1 MNNNMSEVQDILTP
15 YQTRSRGYIY
25 DPIAA
30 VFDRILLGPGLHM
43 TPQFMRL
50 YSITHIINC
59 ADETACPNWTKT
71 YLGENHYECLD
82 AIDSENVNIIN
93 DFYSKFE
100 KIMDSYLRDP
110 TCSNVYVHCQ
120 AGMNRSATLA
130 IAYVHKRFG
139 IPMLKLIES
148 TVRQRPC
155 ILSNTA
161 FQKQLLEFAS
171 HKNK

>member
-1 MNNNMSEVQDILTP
+1 MTEVKDIITP
-15 YQTRSRGYIY
+15 YRSRSRSYLY

-30 VFDRILLGPGLHM
+30 VFDRILLGPGLHI
-43 TPQFMRL
+43 TPQFIRL

-59 ADETACPNWTKT
+59 ADDLECPNWAK
-71 YLGENHYECLD
+71 NHNYTCLN
-82 AIDSENVNIIN
+82 AVDSESTDIIK
-93 DFYSKFE
+93 DFYPKFE
-100 KIMDSYLRDP
+100 ETMDSYLRDP

-120 AGMNRSATLA
+120 AGVNRSATLA

-155 ILSNTA
+155 ILTNTA
-161 FQKQLLEFAS
+161 FQRQLLEFAS